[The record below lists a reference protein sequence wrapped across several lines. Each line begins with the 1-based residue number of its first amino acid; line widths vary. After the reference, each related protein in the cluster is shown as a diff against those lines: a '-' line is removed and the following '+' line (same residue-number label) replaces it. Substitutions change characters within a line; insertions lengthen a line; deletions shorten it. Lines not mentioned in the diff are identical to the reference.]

1 MFAVVGDLANAYNT
15 IEWKDA
21 VPFLAIIIGLYWV
34 KVKID
39 TRAGLGK
46 KKSREL
52 KKIIVDA
59 IVEGHRQAHKKDCL
73 LYTSPSP
80 RDLGKSR
87 MPSSA

>member
-34 KVKID
+34 KEKID

-59 IVEGHRQAHKKDCL
+59 IVEGHRQAHKKD
-73 LYTSPSP
+73 
-80 RDLGKSR
+80 
-87 MPSSA
+87 

>member
-1 MFAVVGDLANAYNT
+1 MFAILGDAANAYNA
-15 IEWKDA
+15 IAWEDA
-21 VPFLAIIIGLYWV
+21 IPFIAVLIGLYWV

-59 IVEGHRQAHKKDCL
+59 IVEGHKQAHK
-73 LYTSPSP
+73 
-80 RDLGKSR
+80 G
-87 MPSSA
+87 